1 MKKVHADDRENYF
14 LPLTKVKKLDKWL
27 LEKYSIDCVLE
38 FDKYYASRGRGAPQ
52 KELIKV
58 DRLLRDYVKFS
69 KAENESKKS
78 KLGLE
83 LANIFAKE
91 GWREWWHS
99 NRRAWLIDSISI
111 SSSIISSISKN
122 QKDLN
127 VLDIGCNIGILSNY
141 LAENYS
147 VNLTGIDSSEV
158 AIAEANKFK
167 KVMNATFQHTDVE
180 DLSTESHWDVAIA
193 VDLVQPIEPN
203 FLSLF
208 EKVGNLV
215 KPNGHMIVVG
225 NFLSIENIDEFFRS
239 IGFSCLSAQ
248 LTGGYQRGHSED
260 FGVDWSPKAAL
271 HFKKNL
277 KLKSVSLPISGDMND
292 FAAYANS
299 GEFPQREL
307 NRSYFLPRVGKNL
320 IRLD

>member
-1 MKKVHADDRENYF
+1 MKKVHADGRENYF
-14 LPLTKVKKLDKWL
+14 LPLLKVKKLDKWL
-27 LEKYSIDCVLE
+27 LEKYAVDCVLE
-38 FDKYYASRGRGAPQ
+38 FDKYYASRGRGASQ
-52 KELIKV
+52 KEILKV
-58 DRLLRDYVKFS
+58 DSLLKNYAKFFD
-69 KAENESKKS
+69 AENTSKKS

-99 NRRAWLIDSISI
+99 DRRAWLIDSISI
-111 SSSIISSISKN
+111 SSSIISNISKS
-122 QKDLN
+122 QKNIN
-127 VLDIGCNIGILSNY
+127 VLDVGCNVGILSNY
-141 LAENYS
+141 IAENYS
-147 VNLTGIDSSEV
+147 VNLTGIDPSEV
-158 AIAEANKFK
+158 AIAEANKLK
-167 KVMNATFQHTDVE
+167 KVMNVTFQHTDVE
-180 DLSTESHWDVAIA
+180 NFNTESQWDVAIA
-193 VDLVQPIEPN
+193 VDLIQPNEPN
-203 FLSLF
+203 FSSLF

-239 IGFSCLSAQ
+239 IGFSCLGAQ

-260 FGVDWSPKAAL
+260 FGVDWSTKAAL

-277 KLKSVSLPISGDMND
+277 ELKSVSLPISGDMND

-307 NRSYFLPRVGKNL
+307 NRILL
-320 IRLD
+320 

>member
-122 QKDLN
+122 PPAL
-127 VLDIGCNIGILSNY
+127 LWFGC
-141 LAENYS
+141 
-147 VNLTGIDSSEV
+147 
-158 AIAEANKFK
+158 
-167 KVMNATFQHTDVE
+167 
-180 DLSTESHWDVAIA
+180 
-193 VDLVQPIEPN
+193 
-203 FLSLF
+203 
-208 EKVGNLV
+208 
-215 KPNGHMIVVG
+215 
-225 NFLSIENIDEFFRS
+225 
-239 IGFSCLSAQ
+239 
-248 LTGGYQRGHSED
+248 
-260 FGVDWSPKAAL
+260 KACQ
-271 HFKKNL
+271 
-277 KLKSVSLPISGDMND
+277 
-292 FAAYANS
+292 
-299 GEFPQREL
+299 E
-307 NRSYFLPRVGKNL
+307 
-320 IRLD
+320 